1 MRTPGPSLR
10 RAGWT
15 LAGAGLLLAGLAG
28 VAPAPGTGDVI
39 ARLGPITVSATALR
53 PGPGGTLTAGMQVS
67 TSGQPSDQ
75 LDAAIAAGGAPVAV
89 YHQRVAVGELTDLAA
104 CDGDSPPPGLVNQ
117 WLHYGPLLIPG
128 RSGGPSP
135 PADATLTVQSA
146 ASVPAGDH
154 LAITLYFA
162 HAGSVT
168 LRLLVTGHA

>member
-28 VAPAPGTGDVI
+28 AAPAPGTGDVI

-53 PGPGGTLTAGMQVS
+53 PGPGGTLTASVQVS

-75 LDAAIAAGGAPVAV
+75 LDAALAAGGLPVAV

-128 RSGGPSP
+128 RSGDPGA
-135 PADATLTVQSA
+135 PADATVTVAAGTAWPDGGTLT
-146 ASVPAGDH
+146 
-154 LAITLYFA
+154 ITLYFA
-162 HAGSVT
+162 HAGSMS
-168 LRLLVTGHA
+168 LRLPVSRA

>member
-1 MRTPGPSLR
+1 MRMPGPAGR

-15 LAGAGLLLAGLAG
+15 LAGAGLLLADLAG
-28 VAPAPGTGDVI
+28 MAPAPRAVAVI

-53 PGPGGTLTAGMQVS
+53 PGPAGTLSARVQVS
-67 TSGQPSDQ
+67 TSGQLSDQ
-75 LDAAIAAGGAPVAV
+75 LDAAIAAGGLPVAG
-89 YHQRVAVGELTDLAA
+89 YHQRVAVGELTDLAS

-117 WLHYGPLLIPG
+117 WLHYGPLLVPG

-135 PADATLTVQSA
+135 PADAILTVQPAVSVSA
-146 ASVPAGDH
+146 GGI

-168 LRLLVTGHA
+168 VRLPVTGHA

>member
-53 PGPGGTLTAGMQVS
+53 PGPGGTLTASVQVS

-75 LDAAIAAGGAPVAV
+75 LDAALAAGGLPVAV
-89 YHQRVAVGELTDLAA
+89 YHQRVAVGELTD
-104 CDGDSPPPGLVNQ
+104 
-117 WLHYGPLLIPG
+117 W
-128 RSGGPSP
+128 P
-135 PADATLTVQSA
+135 PA
-146 ASVPAGDH
+146 
-154 LAITLYFA
+154 
-162 HAGSVT
+162 
-168 LRLLVTGHA
+168 TGTARRRAW

>member
-28 VAPAPGTGDVI
+28 AAPAPGTGDVI

-53 PGPGGTLTAGMQVS
+53 PGPGGTLTASVQVS

-75 LDAAIAAGGAPVAV
+75 LDAALAAGGLPVAV

-168 LRLLVTGHA
+168 LRLLVTGRA